1 MTTTDLHSLLGGLDD
16 FVEEQMKHWKGV
28 GAAVAVVHKNEVV
41 WQKGY
46 GYRDLEAKL
55 GVTPN
60 TLFAIGSSTKAFT
73 AATAAILVDQNQ
85 LNWDTPI
92 VQYMPDFKM
101 FDPVT
106 TERLTIRDIL
116 CHRSGLPRHEM
127 AWYNSP
133 RSREEL
139 VHCLRYL
146 EPNEDFRNKWQY
158 QNIMYMT
165 AGYLVGQ
172 IKGTSWE
179 SVLEDSLLRPLGMNS
194 SVLSVDLMQLQP
206 EYALPYMEKD
216 EQHIRIPYRNV
227 DTIGPAGSINSNL
240 IDMITWLKFQLNQGQ
255 HDGRALISTEEMQTM
270 HSPHMPCDSSFRS
283 EEVPISTYGLGW
295 IIESY
300 RGHRMIHHGGGIDG
314 FTSQVAFLPD
324 EQIGVVVLCNS
335 NGSVVPY
342 TVSYH
347 IIDRLLELEP
357 TDWSDRLTKL
367 IDGEGTQ
374 PEDESEATEGTASV
388 GSEHQETTDF
398 EKKEVQPFDRP
409 ASEYIGVYTHL
420 GYGDFLIESTAEG
433 ELRATF
439 NNLDMSMQ
447 YIGNETFDVELVQQG
462 QEQKLPFTFTLD
474 DQNHT
479 HSLKIPLLMEPNTNE
494 VIFTKT
500 KTKAN
505 VTDDID
511 AQIES

>member
-1 MTTTDLHSLLGGLDD
+1 MTTTNLHSLLDGLDE
-16 FVEEQMKHWKGV
+16 FVEEQMKYWKGV
-28 GAAVAVVHKNEVV
+28 GTAVAVVHKNEVI

-55 GVTPN
+55 DVTPS

-73 AATAAILVDQNQ
+73 AATAAILVDQKL

-101 FDPVT
+101 FDPVA

-116 CHRSGLPRHEM
+116 CHRSGLPRHEL

-133 RSREEL
+133 HSREEL
-139 VHCLRYL
+139 VHRLRYL

-158 QNIMYMT
+158 QNMMYMT
-165 AGYLVGQ
+165 AGYLIGLL
-172 IKGTSWE
+172 KETSWE
-179 SVLEDSLLRPLGMNS
+179 SVLKDSLLRPLGMDS
-194 SVLSVDLMQLQP
+194 SVLSVDLMQLQS
-206 EYALPYMEKD
+206 EYALPYTEKD
-216 EQHIRIPYRNV
+216 EQHIRIPYRNI

-240 IDMITWLKFQLNQGQ
+240 IDMVTWLKFQLNQGQ
-255 HDGRALISTEEMQTM
+255 HDGKALISMEEMETM
-270 HSPHMPCDSSFRS
+270 HDPHMPCDSSFRS
-283 EEVPISTYGLGW
+283 QEVPISTYGLGW
-295 IIESY
+295 TIESY

-314 FTSQVAFLPD
+314 FTSQVAFLPE

-342 TVSYH
+342 TVSYN

-367 IDGEGTQ
+367 INGEGSQ
-374 PEDESEATEGTASV
+374 PTDESQTTEAPARV

-398 EKKEVQPFDRP
+398 EKTEVHPLDRP
-409 ASEYIGVYTHL
+409 ISDYTGVYTHL
-420 GYGDFLIESTAEG
+420 GYGDILIEPTAEG
-433 ELRATF
+433 GLRATF
-439 NNLDMSMQ
+439 NDLDMSMQ

-462 QEQKLPFTFTLD
+462 QGQKLPFTFTLD
-474 DQNHT
+474 DQNDI
-479 HSLKIPLLMEPNTNE
+479 HSLQIPLLTEPNANE
-494 VIFTKT
+494 VTFTKAE
-500 KTKAN
+500 TKAISKAT
-505 VTDDID
+505 VD
-511 AQIES
+511 AQK